1 MVFGQTRYVILARVY
16 VCAFGPSQLWIFN
29 ASLILTK
36 RPARQLMEDVLGVLA
51 SLVKNFSFEISSL
64 QIYDKRN
71 LFFCFFPL
79 QSLLDFALPLR
90 FVLHVYYQVV
100 KVVTHIVSFFRDI
113 SIIRL
118 K

>member
-1 MVFGQTRYVILARVY
+1 MCVY

-51 SLVKNFSFEISSL
+51 LLVKNFSFEISSL

>member
-1 MVFGQTRYVILARVY
+1 
-16 VCAFGPSQLWIFN
+16 
-29 ASLILTK
+29 
-36 RPARQLMEDVLGVLA
+36 MEDVLGVLA
-51 SLVKNFSFEISSL
+51 LLVKNFSFEISSL

-71 LFFCFFPL
+71 LFFLFLSSSISSRF
-79 QSLLDFALPLR
+79 PLR

>member
-1 MVFGQTRYVILARVY
+1 M
-16 VCAFGPSQLWIFN
+16 CAFGPSQLWIFN

-71 LFFCFFPL
+71 LFFLFLSSSISSRFRVTSSFRVTRLLSGSQGDYSYRILFP
-79 QSLLDFALPLR
+79 
-90 FVLHVYYQVV
+90 
-100 KVVTHIVSFFRDI
+100 
-113 SIIRL
+113 
-118 K
+118 

>member
-1 MVFGQTRYVILARVY
+1 MCVY

-71 LFFCFFPL
+71 LFFFVSFL
-79 QSLLDFALPLR
+79 FNLFSISPLR

>member
-1 MVFGQTRYVILARVY
+1 MCVY

-79 QSLLDFALPLR
+79 QSLLDFASSFR
-90 FVLHVYYQVV
+90 
-100 KVVTHIVSFFRDI
+100 VT
-113 SIIRL
+113 RL
-118 K
+118 LSGSQGGYSYRILSP